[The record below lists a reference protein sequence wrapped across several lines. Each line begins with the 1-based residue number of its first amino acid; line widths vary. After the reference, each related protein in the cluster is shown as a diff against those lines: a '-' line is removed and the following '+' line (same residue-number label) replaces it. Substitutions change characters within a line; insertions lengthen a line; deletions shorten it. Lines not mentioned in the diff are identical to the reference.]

1 MKRKATQTLNCNAS
15 ASSSSQPTRCSTTLS
30 LSGVFF
36 FLTVSISHSLGR
48 PPFFSFALFS
58 LDSSLFFRLCFLN
71 FLLSVFIW
79 SKCSLF
85 HFEPVILG
93 RRSLSCAGLYA
104 MHACVLVCVL
114 LCSFVFCLAN
124 AAFYI
129 QAHLL
134 CWCTFNTHRANN
146 RQHTHNCCVH

>member
-15 ASSSSQPTRCSTTLS
+15 ASSSQPTRCSTTLS

-36 FLTVSISHSLGR
+36 SSLSLFRIRLVGH
-48 PPFFSFALFS
+48 LFS
-58 LDSSLFFRLCFLN
+58 RSPSFLSIVLFFFRLCFLN